1 MWHDVGPADAIADED
16 VIGVSAGGVAI
27 ALFRLGDDVYAL
39 RDLCTHGK
47 ARLSDGYVENGCIEC
62 PLHQGR
68 IDIRDGSPRSA
79 PIVTPVQSFPARVVG
94 DRIEVLVTETI
105 RE

>member
-1 MWHDVGPADAIADED
+1 MWHDVAASDAVADEA

-47 ARLSDGYVENGCIEC
+47 ARLSDGYVEDGCIEC

-68 IDIRDGSPRSA
+68 IDIRDGSPRLA
-79 PIVTPVQSFPARVVG
+79 PIVKPVQSFPARVMG
-94 DRIEVLVTETI
+94 DRIEVLVAATSCE
-105 RE
+105 